1 MDNTLRMIGL
11 AMKAGRLEAGEEPA
25 GQCCREKRCRL
36 LLTASDAA
44 EGTLRRAEHFAAE
57 GACLLAGLPFS
68 KEELGGA
75 VGRGVCAV
83 MAVTD
88 AGLAAAFARRMAE
101 EDLRFAALAEELDSR
116 AQRARARQKA
126 RQAQKRAAEKRTRKP
141 WAAPPSPD
149 KGRQTGKKT
158 GPKGTGRHP

>member
-68 KEELGGA
+68 KEELGGPGRRPEAGGCGPGA
-75 VGRGVCAV
+75 VPGDGGEAPRQGGAGRPA
-83 MAVTD
+83 
-88 AGLAAAFARRMAE
+88 AGENRRGE
-101 EDLRFAALAEELDSR
+101 GT
-116 AQRARARQKA
+116 
-126 RQAQKRAAEKRTRKP
+126 AAERETPRFCEKI
-141 WAAPPSPD
+141 
-149 KGRQTGKKT
+149 
-158 GPKGTGRHP
+158 

>member
-68 KEELGGA
+68 KEELGMAQA
-75 VGRGVCAV
+75 VVQK
-83 MAVTD
+83 
-88 AGLAAAFARRMAE
+88 LAAADPERYRETAEKLRVKAERAARRRERTAGE
-101 EDLRFAALAEELDSR
+101 REQRQSGKPR
-116 AQRARARQKA
+116 ASAK
-126 RQAQKRAAEKRTRKP
+126 KYRK
-141 WAAPPSPD
+141 
-149 KGRQTGKKT
+149 K
-158 GPKGTGRHP
+158 

>member
-36 LLTASDAA
+36 LFTASD
-44 EGTLRRAEHFAAE
+44 AAE

-75 VGRGVCAV
+75 IGRASCAV
-83 MAVTD
+83 AAMTDLGMAQAVVQK
-88 AGLAAAFARRMAE
+88 LAAADPERYRETAEKLRVKAERAARRRERTAGE
-101 EDLRFAALAEELDSR
+101 REQRQSGKPR
-116 AQRARARQKA
+116 ASAK
-126 RQAQKRAAEKRTRKP
+126 KYRK
-141 WAAPPSPD
+141 
-149 KGRQTGKKT
+149 K
-158 GPKGTGRHP
+158 

>member
-75 VGRGVCAV
+75 IGRASCAV
-83 MAVTD
+83 AAMTDLGMAQAVVQK
-88 AGLAAAFARRMAE
+88 LAAADPERYRETEEKLRVKAERAARRRERTAGE
-101 EDLRFAALAEELDSR
+101 REQRQSGKPR
-116 AQRARARQKA
+116 ASAK
-126 RQAQKRAAEKRTRKP
+126 KYRK
-141 WAAPPSPD
+141 
-149 KGRQTGKKT
+149 K
-158 GPKGTGRHP
+158 

>member
-75 VGRGVCAV
+75 IGRASCAV
-83 MAVTD
+83 AAMTDLGMAQAVVQK
-88 AGLAAAFARRMAE
+88 LAAADPERYRETAEKLRVKAERAARRRERTAGE
-101 EDLRFAALAEELDSR
+101 REQRQRGKPR
-116 AQRARARQKA
+116 ASAK
-126 RQAQKRAAEKRTRKP
+126 KYRK
-141 WAAPPSPD
+141 
-149 KGRQTGKKT
+149 K
-158 GPKGTGRHP
+158 

>member
-36 LLTASDAA
+36 LFTASDAA

-68 KEELGGA
+68 KEEQ
-75 VGRGVCAV
+75 
-83 MAVTD
+83 D
-88 AGLAAAFARRMAE
+88 
-101 EDLRFAALAEELDSR
+101 
-116 AQRARARQKA
+116 
-126 RQAQKRAAEKRTRKP
+126 
-141 WAAPPSPD
+141 
-149 KGRQTGKKT
+149 
-158 GPKGTGRHP
+158 